1 MSKVMGKQNSI
12 YFVAIFLDYIYNIYN
27 LVITLLGAFS
37 LLGATSTNFIKYLY
51 EVDNVIKLTKHNMIG
66 DSKKTFLES

>member
-1 MSKVMGKQNSI
+1 MSKVMGKQNFI
-12 YFVAIFLDYIYNIYN
+12 YFVAIFLDYIYNILN

-37 LLGATSTNFIKYLY
+37 LLGTTSTNFIKYLY
-51 EVDNVIKLTKHNMIG
+51 EVDSVIKLTKHNMIG